1 MINRVFKLMDEYKRG
16 IIELTDLKRLFTSEL
31 SGNGPLSIAGGKNL
45 KDRSSFE
52 WRINAK

>member
-1 MINRVFKLMDEYKRG
+1 MDEYKRG